1 MDWIPVAGPWVTEK
15 EVRYTADAAA
25 NGWYANHN
33 VYPDRFEKGFAEYLG
48 VAHATSL
55 PSCTSAL
62 HLALA
67 GLGIGPATRSS
78 SRTRPGS
85 PPPRRFRMSAP
96 HRFSPMSTRSRG
108 ASTPPLLS
116 AR

>member
-1 MDWIPVAGPWVTEK
+1 MDLIPVAGPWVTEK

-25 NGWYANHN
+25 NGWYANHG

-48 VAHATSL
+48 VTHATSL

-67 GLGIGPATRSS
+67 GLGIGSGDEVIVPGRDLDRHFGADIICRRHAGFRRYRQRVLV
-78 SRTRPGS
+78 SRC
-85 PPPRRFRMSAP
+85 RRV
-96 HRFSPMSTRSRG
+96 
-108 ASTPPLLS
+108 
-116 AR
+116 